1 MKIRSYIL
9 IVISLTALVILAACS
24 RDSIK
29 DIEAS
34 IIEVENLH
42 GQAVNEVNRLYE
54 EESKLQNLFKETLD
68 TDETLSSLKKG
79 SSAIFDNIETREAG
93 LITIEEIEDQMMD
106 HADTF
111 TTYEGKLVSEDE
123 LESVSIEVE
132 NLVSSLNSFRQKYR
146 QRLITQEQYFVTI
159 GTEEANYDTFVDG
172 IEKINKEFQEMQ
184 EVLILLDN
192 RLVDL
197 QEVIITFQGKIEDI

>member
-1 MKIRSYIL
+1 M
-9 IVISLTALVILAACS
+9 
-24 RDSIK
+24 
-29 DIEAS
+29 
-34 IIEVENLH
+34 
-42 GQAVNEVNRLYE
+42 Q
-54 EESKLQNLFKETLD
+54 
-68 TDETLSSLKKG
+68 
-79 SSAIFDNIETREAG
+79 
-93 LITIEEIEDQMMD
+93 IEDIK
-106 HADTF
+106 
-111 TTYEGKLVSEDE
+111 KLVSEDE

>member
-79 SSAIFDNIETREAG
+79 SSAIFGNIETREAG